1 VKSHSD
7 PEKYRRLSAP
17 RSVEETNKAIN
28 DFFDELGAIREKHG
42 MADVT
47 CVIGVKVQ
55 HTEKVGDAVTL
66 CHYGDS
72 TNQER
77 LLAWALGQAQA
88 ERRELINSL
97 LSGEKPTPA

>member
-1 VKSHSD
+1 MKSHSD

-17 RSVEETNKAIN
+17 RAVEETNAAIN
-28 DFFDELGAIREKHG
+28 AFFDDLGLLREKHG

-47 CVIGVKVQ
+47 CIVGVKIQ
-55 HTEKVGDAVTL
+55 YPESVGEGITS

-77 LLAWALGQAQA
+77 MLAWALGQAQA
-88 ERRELINSL
+88 ERRELINTL
-97 LSGEKPTPA
+97 LSGEKPKKA